1 MYQESLNLL
10 KTQGIEME
18 NGLTFAE
25 VVQIEKIYKIEFPKS
40 LRDFL
45 MIALPVSK
53 GFYNWRNKEEGNIEN
68 IKNTINQPIR
78 YINNMPEEVYWC
90 EDWGEEPEEEDTF
103 KEEVKKR
110 LRIAPKLVPVFSH
123 RYMPIISNKNPIYQ
137 PSLA

>member
-90 EDWGEEPEEEDTF
+90 EDWGEEPC
-103 KEEVKKR
+103 VVG
-110 LRIAPKLVPVFSH
+110 LLS
-123 RYMPIISNKNPIYQ
+123 Q
-137 PSLA
+137 

>member
-45 MIALPVSK
+45 MIA
-53 GFYNWRNKEEGNIEN
+53 
-68 IKNTINQPIR
+68 
-78 YINNMPEEVYWC
+78 
-90 EDWGEEPEEEDTF
+90 
-103 KEEVKKR
+103 
-110 LRIAPKLVPVFSH
+110 
-123 RYMPIISNKNPIYQ
+123 
-137 PSLA
+137 